1 MSWLF
6 AVIGCTLGPGWRL
19 VLNINWLLLWCLH
32 LYFMCTKTTH
42 LTLYEGEQFDI
53 WTLQEVER
61 NRNQWRTDHCKTD
74 YKVNRKN
81 HGVRKYNKV
90 NPLKM
95 EYKRFIRV
103 VLVFKTQFKMRLI
116 CLTAG
121 SNVSAMYTQ
130 ERDLTNWNRYGRIK
144 KNQSDINIKTQHSSV
159 LRNLGF

>member
-42 LTLYEGEQFDI
+42 LTLYEGEN
-53 WTLQEVER
+53 TEVER

-74 YKVNRKN
+74 YKINRKN
-81 HGVRKYNKV
+81 HGVRKYKKV
-90 NPLKM
+90 NPLKV

-103 VLVFKTQFKMRLI
+103 VLLFKTQFKMRLI

-121 SNVSAMYTQ
+121 YNVSAMYTQ
-130 ERDLTNWNRYGRIK
+130 ERGLTNWNRYGRIK
-144 KNQSDINIKTQHSSV
+144 KIKMTYLFKKRSSV
-159 LRNLGF
+159 FRNLGF